1 MPNYYFRISS
11 GQFSGGSDLPAALSS
26 LEAAWEEITRI
37 SADLLPSITRTIKP
51 DAEWQME
58 LLDEAKKPVYRI
70 RLLTETVG

>member
-11 GQFSGGSDLPAALSS
+11 GEFSGGSDLPTVLSG

-37 SADLLPSITRTIKP
+37 SADLLPSVSRKMKP

-58 LLDEAKKPVYRI
+58 LLDEAKKPLYRI
-70 RLLTETVG
+70 RLLTETIG

>member
-11 GQFSGGSDLPAALSS
+11 GQFSGGSDLPAALSD
-26 LEAAWEEITRI
+26 LDAAWEEVTKI
-37 SADLLPSITRTIKP
+37 SADLLPSISRQIKP

-58 LLDEAKKPVYRI
+58 LLDEAKTPVFRI